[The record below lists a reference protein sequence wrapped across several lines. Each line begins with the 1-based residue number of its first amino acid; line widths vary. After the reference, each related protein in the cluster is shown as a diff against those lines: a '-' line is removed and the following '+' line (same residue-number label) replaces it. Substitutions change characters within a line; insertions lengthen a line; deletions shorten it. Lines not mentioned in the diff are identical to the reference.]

1 MGSSVSFYNIYTLY
15 RFIIELII
23 STALFVCFFERRKK
37 FPLRLVLCI
46 LMCVAA
52 STFNDRLA
60 QFMVAKVLRYILM
73 FVAVALSVYICF
85 DVNLQM
91 AFYCVVSGYTTQ
103 HFASKIYHFIFIMAP
118 ALPDYGK
125 ILISIAVVGVVYV
138 AAFLSIARKRSAM
151 RDMVVRRNDV
161 VILCLLITLCM
172 MVVTNFISY
181 EMCVGVLAKVGYL
194 LCGLAIC
201 IMIYALQY
209 GIFKNAIVESQKKEL
224 ERIREIERKNYE
236 FTKETIDIINV
247 KCHDLKHQISKL
259 GGGGISQDEIDEL
272 KKRMDIYDLSIKT
285 GNADLDIVIAEKSL
299 MFEKNKIAFSVMCEA
314 EKLNFMP
321 SSDIYSL
328 FGNALDNAIEAVVFL
343 LEDERTISLGIK
355 EIIGQLYIHIENPYV
370 GELIRNGTAL
380 KTTKG
385 DEAYHGFGV
394 HSIKLTVEKF
404 GGVLEICTDDNIFS
418 LDILFPV

>member
-1 MGSSVSFYNIYTLY
+1 MRIGDLH
-15 RFIIELII
+15 
-23 STALFVCFFERRKK
+23 
-37 FPLRLVLCI
+37 
-46 LMCVAA
+46 
-52 STFNDRLA
+52 NDIRIA
-60 QFMVAKVLRYILM
+60 VRYIQKR
-73 FVAVALSVYICF
+73 
-85 DVNLQM
+85 DR
-91 AFYCVVSGYTTQ
+91 
-103 HFASKIYHFIFIMAP
+103 
-118 ALPDYGK
+118 GK
-125 ILISIAVVGVVYV
+125 S
-138 AAFLSIARKRSAM
+138 
-151 RDMVVRRNDV
+151 
-161 VILCLLITLCM
+161 
-172 MVVTNFISY
+172 
-181 EMCVGVLAKVGYL
+181 
-194 LCGLAIC
+194 
-201 IMIYALQY
+201 
-209 GIFKNAIVESQKKEL
+209 KKEL

-285 GNADLDIVIAEKSL
+285 GNTDLDIVIAEKSL

-343 LEDERTISLGIK
+343 PEDERTISLGIK